1 MRLSSY
7 WIANFIFDAIKL
19 YITIAT
25 TIILF
30 LAFDLDYP
38 TAIVIFLL
46 FPFGIMPFTY
56 VFSFCFT
63 ADSAAQTFTMFFHM
77 VNILALSSTVFII
90 RIVPD
95 LEVLG
100 DRLHWAFRAVPSYS
114 IASSLYI
121 DASVEFLSQV
131 RNSTFGEGIDI
142 SPDPWHWNNNLMDV
156 FVQIAHFLLWSFI
169 LFLIEADLGKRLR
182 KCVNCCARLRYPSKN
197 DDLKIDPDV
206 IAEANRVSELHPED
220 LKIKVE
226 NLRKV
231 YSTGGCCCCVK
242 PLVAVESLSFGLEA
256 GQCFALL
263 GVNGAGKSTTFKT
276 LTGEIEPTSGSIH
289 IGALSI
295 RKDFNKIKKL
305 IGYCP

>member
-7 WIANFIFDAIKL
+7 WIANFIFDALKL

-77 VNILALSSTVFII
+77 VVILALSSTVFVI

-95 LEVLG
+95 LEILG
-100 DRLHWAFRAVPSYS
+100 DRLHLAFRTVPSYS
-114 IASSLYI
+114 LGSALYI

-131 RNSTFGEGIDI
+131 RNSTIGAGEDI
-142 SPDPWHWNNNLMDV
+142 SPDPWDLNNNLMEV
-156 FVQIAHFLLWSFI
+156 FVQMAHFILWSFI
-169 LFLIEADLGKRLR
+169 LFLIEADLGKRIR
-182 KCVNCCARLRYPSKN
+182 NCANCCARLRYSRIS
-197 DDLKIDPDV
+197 DDVKIDPDV
-206 IAEANRVSELHPED
+206 IAEANRVS
-220 LKIKVE
+220 
-226 NLRKV
+226 
-231 YSTGGCCCCVK
+231 
-242 PLVAVESLSFGLEA
+242 
-256 GQCFALL
+256 
-263 GVNGAGKSTTFKT
+263 
-276 LTGEIEPTSGSIH
+276 
-289 IGALSI
+289 
-295 RKDFNKIKKL
+295 
-305 IGYCP
+305 